1 MNDMYTN
8 EFYGVSFR
16 THVIHTFA
24 WMFLGVLITFLV
36 AFAIGTSY
44 NLLYT
49 LVTIPGIQWILLI
62 AQLGVVF
69 AFSAGLMKFNPVVVK
84 ILFIAYSILTGI
96 TFSYL
101 PLLFGVRSI
110 ASAFLACCIFYAC
123 LVIIG
128 FTTKLDLT
136 KIGNI
141 CMAALFA
148 MVIYS
153 VFALLFQWNMN
164 TLVYSAIGL
173 VVFVG
178 ITAWDAQ
185 KMKNLYCAYAHDEG
199 MLQRLSIY
207 SALQLYLDFINI
219 FLYIIRLM
227 GRKD

>member
-1 MNDMYTN
+1 MNNMYTN
-8 EFYGVSFR
+8 EYSSTGFR
-16 THVIHTFA
+16 NHTIRTFA

-36 AFAIGTSY
+36 SFVIGTSY

-62 AQLGVVF
+62 AQLGTVF
-69 AFSAGLMKFNPVVVK
+69 ALSASLTRLNSVLVK

-101 PLLFGVRSI
+101 PLMFGVRSI
-110 ASAFLACCIFYAC
+110 ASAFLVCCIFYAC

-128 FTTKLDLT
+128 FTTKADLS
-136 KIGNI
+136 KIGTI
-141 CMAALFA
+141 CMSALMA

-153 VFALLFQWNMN
+153 VLSLIFSWNMN
-164 TLVYSAIGL
+164 TFVYSAIGL
-173 VVFVG
+173 IVFVG

-185 KMKNLYCAYAHDEG
+185 KMKNLYYAYEYDPV
-199 MLQRLSIY
+199 MLENLSIY
-207 SALQLYLDFINI
+207 SALELYLDFINI
-219 FLYIIRLM
+219 FLYVLRLM